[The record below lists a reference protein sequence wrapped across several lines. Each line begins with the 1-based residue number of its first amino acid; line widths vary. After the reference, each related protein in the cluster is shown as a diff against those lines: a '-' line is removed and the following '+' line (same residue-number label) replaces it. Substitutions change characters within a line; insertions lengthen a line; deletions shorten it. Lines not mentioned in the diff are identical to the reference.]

1 MPTYSEM
8 TITFTNDWVATDDLK
23 IKFDDNGTI
32 RNEVWTWV
40 ASRSS
45 GYEVTEGLPTINAGE
60 TAAINF
66 EAAFDLDEVS
76 GYVTTVQNDNEVL
89 IQSETLGEDFIGITL
104 GSGQTGTATVVF
116 SNYVTPPTPAALDFA
131 LIRSPHYVN
140 IPFNFVETTKATIS
154 LYVWDGDLT
163 VVPGTASY
171 TRTKI
176 RPSVDYA
183 EFNVDLS
190 KTIRE
195 SFNPKPNLVLT
206 STSQIVD
213 SLSDSVKWVKY
224 TASYTDTTNTIPDI
238 EDTLAAL
245 YGYGYNQEGV
255 NPSVPSTKALS
266 SCANRKVDRTGFIMF
281 PFLNEG
287 TITSIEV
294 DSDGGTI
301 NDTLTMVTSD
311 ESTDV
316 VQYVCVDVSDA
327 TTDDYI
333 TLTLKPN
340 DDIFTW
346 QIVDECKY
354 TPLQIVFLNKY
365 GCFDTITMFKKRT
378 NKLSVT
384 NEEFKNN
391 YISGGTYNITN
402 HQVQKLNVIGNDT
415 FTLNSGYIDEDENT
429 LYKELLL
436 SELVY
441 LYEGSAFVPINV
453 DTKSIDFKD
462 RINDSLTQYTIDFS
476 YAFNTINNI

>member
-1 MPTYSEM
+1 MPTYSSL
-8 TITFTNDWVATDDLK
+8 TITFTNDWVATDDIK
-23 IKFDDNGTI
+23 IKFDNNGTI

-40 ASRSS
+40 ASRST
-45 GYEVTEGLPTINAGE
+45 GYEVTAGIPTATAGE

-66 EAAFDLDEVS
+66 EAAFDLDEVT
-76 GYVTTVQNDNEVL
+76 GYVTTQTTNSVL
-89 IQSETLGEDFIGITL
+89 IESETLGEDFIGVTL
-104 GSGQTGTATVVF
+104 GASQTGTATFVF
-116 SNYVTPPTPAALDFA
+116 NNYVAPVTPADLEYA

-140 IPFNFVETTKATIS
+140 IPFNFVETTKATINA
-154 LYVWDGDLT
+154 YIWDGDLT

-171 TRTKI
+171 TLTKI

-190 KTIRE
+190 KLIRE

-206 STSQIVD
+206 STSQVVD
-213 SLSDSVKWVKY
+213 SLDNSVKWVKY

-238 EDTLAAL
+238 EGTLAAVE
-245 YGYGYNQEGV
+245 GYGYNQEGV
-255 NPSVPSTKALS
+255 NPTVPSTKALT
-266 SCANRKVDRTGFIMF
+266 SCANRKVERGGFIMF

-294 DSDGGTI
+294 DSDGAEI
-301 NDTLTMVTSD
+301 NDTLTMVTSN

-316 VQYVCVDVSDA
+316 VQYVCVDVSA
-327 TTDDYI
+327 TTNDEYI
-333 TLTLKPN
+333 TITLKPS
-340 DDIFTW
+340 DTVFTY
-346 QIVDECKY
+346 QVIDECKY
-354 TPLQIVFLNKY
+354 TPLQVVFLNKY

-378 NKLSVT
+378 NKLSVS

-391 YISGGTYNITN
+391 YISGGTYDITN

-441 LYEGSAFVPINV
+441 LYENSSFVPINV
-453 DTKSIDFKD
+453 DTSSIDFKT

>member
-1 MPTYSEM
+1 M
-8 TITFTNDWVATDDLK
+8 NRARL
-23 IKFDDNGTI
+23 N
-32 RNEVWTWV
+32 
-40 ASRSS
+40 
-45 GYEVTEGLPTINAGE
+45 
-60 TAAINF
+60 
-66 EAAFDLDEVS
+66 
-76 GYVTTVQNDNEVL
+76 
-89 IQSETLGEDFIGITL
+89 
-104 GSGQTGTATVVF
+104 
-116 SNYVTPPTPAALDFA
+116 
-131 LIRSPHYVN
+131 
-140 IPFNFVETTKATIS
+140 
-154 LYVWDGDLT
+154 
-163 VVPGTASY
+163 
-171 TRTKI
+171 
-176 RPSVDYA
+176 
-183 EFNVDLS
+183 
-190 KTIRE
+190 
-195 SFNPKPNLVLT
+195 
-206 STSQIVD
+206 

-354 TPLQIVFLNKY
+354 TPLQIVFLNYQTNILKSTHY
-365 GCFDTITMFKKRT
+365 LILQIMFSKEK
-378 NKLSVT
+378 
-384 NEEFKNN
+384 
-391 YISGGTYNITN
+391 
-402 HQVQKLNVIGNDT
+402 HLN
-415 FTLNSGYIDEDENT
+415 
-429 LYKELLL
+429 
-436 SELVY
+436 
-441 LYEGSAFVPINV
+441 
-453 DTKSIDFKD
+453 
-462 RINDSLTQYTIDFS
+462 
-476 YAFNTINNI
+476 

>member
-1 MPTYSEM
+1 MPTYSTI
-8 TITFTNDWVATDDLK
+8 TITFVDDWFEDDLLK

-32 RNEVWTWV
+32 TNNQWTWV
-40 ASRSS
+40 LTRSS
-45 GYEVTEGLPTINAGE
+45 GFEVTQGIPTATAGE

-66 EAAFDLDEVS
+66 EAAFDLDFPT
-76 GYVTTVQNDNEVL
+76 GYVTTQTGNEVE
-89 IQSETLGEDFIGITL
+89 IASETLGEDFLGFTL
-104 GSGQTGTATVVF
+104 GSANVGTATATF
-116 SNYVTPPTPAALDFA
+116 GNYVTPPTPAALDYA

-171 TRTKI
+171 VRTKI

-206 STSQIVD
+206 STSQVVD
-213 SLSDSVKWVKY
+213 NLSDSVKWVKY

-238 EDTLAAL
+238 EGTLAAL

-333 TLTLKPN
+333 TYVK
-340 DDIFTW
+340 
-346 QIVDECKY
+346 
-354 TPLQIVFLNKY
+354 
-365 GCFDTITMFKKRT
+365 
-378 NKLSVT
+378 
-384 NEEFKNN
+384 
-391 YISGGTYNITN
+391 
-402 HQVQKLNVIGNDT
+402 
-415 FTLNSGYIDEDENT
+415 
-429 LYKELLL
+429 
-436 SELVY
+436 
-441 LYEGSAFVPINV
+441 A
-453 DTKSIDFKD
+453 
-462 RINDSLTQYTIDFS
+462 
-476 YAFNTINNI
+476 

>member
-1 MPTYSEM
+1 MPTYSSL
-8 TITFTNDWVATDDLK
+8 TITFTNEWVATDDIK

-40 ASRSS
+40 LTRSS
-45 GYEVTEGLPTINAGE
+45 AYEVSQGTPTVTLGE
-60 TAAINF
+60 RAAINF
-66 EAAFDLDEVS
+66 EAAFDLDEVT
-76 GYVTTVQNDNEVL
+76 GYVTTQTTNSVL
-89 IQSETLGEDFIGITL
+89 IESETLGEDFIGAKL
-104 GSGQTGTATVVF
+104 GVSQTGKATFVF
-116 SNYVTPPTPAALDFA
+116 NNYVEPATPANLEYA

-171 TRTKI
+171 TLTKI

-190 KTIRE
+190 KLIRE

-206 STSQIVD
+206 STSQVVD
-213 SLSDSVKWVKY
+213 SLDNSFKWVKY

-238 EDTLAAL
+238 EGTLAAL
-245 YGYGYNQEGV
+245 EGYGYNQEGV
-255 NPSVPSTKALS
+255 NPTVPSTKALT
-266 SCANRKVDRTGFIMF
+266 SCANRKVERGGFIMF

-294 DSDGGTI
+294 DSDGAEI
-301 NDTLTMVTSD
+301 NDTLTMLTSN

-316 VQYVCVDVSDA
+316 VQYVCVDVSA
-327 TTDDYI
+327 TTNDEYI
-333 TLTLKPN
+333 TITLQPSATV
-340 DDIFTW
+340 FTY

-354 TPLQIVFLNKY
+354 TPLQVVFLNKY

-378 NKLSVT
+378 NKLSVY

-391 YISGGTYNITN
+391 YISGGSYDITN

-441 LYEGSAFVPINV
+441 LYENSSFVPINV
-453 DTKSIDFKD
+453 DTSSIDFKT